1 MLSSWISSDCCRWE
15 RIHCDAI
22 TGNVKSLHLRGN
34 NDDSEG
40 GHYLVGNEVNS
51 SLAELRHLKYLD
63 LSGNDVGGIRIP
75 EFIGSLK
82 QLWYLNLSRSFFH
95 GIVPPQI
102 RNLSNL
108 KVLDLSEN
116 YELMIDDMAWTFG
129 LSSLEQ
135 LDLSFNDLSRA
146 QNWDMVLYMIPS
158 LKKLSLSSCGLS
170 NVDIRLS
177 LNSSKILPNIR
188 HLDLGFNSFK
198 GPLPPFLQNMT
209 SLAFLDLSGFNI
221 SLAWNFAN
229 LLSMIPYLS
238 ELHLSSCE
246 LNKTFLSSRHL
257 NFSTLSNIQHLDL
270 RFSSIG
276 FMFPSVLT
284 NISSLSVLDL
294 SGNRLN
300 SSVPIMP
307 NLLKLDLSYNEL
319 GRYKFCGSIPKWVG
333 ENLTNLKVLRLHNN
347 NFTGGIPPSLCKASS
362 LQILDLAH
370 NNLMGPIPRCLG
382 ELNAMA
388 EPIPLLTYT
397 DTDIINLNENLIQAM
412 KGVELKYTTTWELVY
427 NMDLSS
433 NQLVGEL
440 PVELTALSML
450 LGLNLSN
457 NHLSGDIPDSIQNMT
472 QLFSLHL
479 SRNELTGVIP
489 QSMAALNFLSH
500 LNLSHNNFSGR
511 IPTGNQLQTLI
522 DPSIYAGNEDL
533 CGPPLP
539 KNCSNHQDPITH
551 EPTKIHPDKDKADD
565 EPKEAWLFGLD
576 IIRGFATGFWGIVEV
591 LLFKKHWRMKLF
603 LFVEETMDKIHVA
616 VAIGVAKMK
625 RCHVDPLGCK

>member
-307 NLLKLDLSYNEL
+307 NLT
-319 GRYKFCGSIPKWVG
+319 

-412 KGVELKYTTTWELVY
+412 K
-427 NMDLSS
+427 
-433 NQLVGEL
+433 
-440 PVELTALSML
+440 
-450 LGLNLSN
+450 
-457 NHLSGDIPDSIQNMT
+457 DSIQNMT

-533 CGPPLP
+533 FGPPLP